1 MAEQVKFRSAFR
13 GFNRTDVVRHIDFL
27 NNLHEVKLNQ
37 LHTEIEELRAELT
50 LARQLPVRGIQLEA
64 ELEASKA
71 LCAELEEKLAA
82 TAAGIALPEQDDISD
97 LCADLEAQLADM
109 RQRLADAENRAKQAE
124 DACAAVLQPIEE
136 PEIILLPADAPAD
149 EEPHTEELDATLVA
163 SSQRIAELEALLTAT
178 QQRNDEL
185 EALLAD
191 THQRND
197 QLQTALDAANAG
209 AAQLEQALAD
219 AQTAAK
225 AAAVI
230 PQDLAAQELAAY
242 RRAERV
248 ERMAVARAR
257 DIATQASGVLHDTT
271 ARVDEDAVELSNMF
285 DQLTAQFEQ
294 LRSRM
299 IASKSTLKDAV
310 TAMHT
315 IATAEDED

>member
-37 LHTEIEELRAELT
+37 LHTEIEELRAELN

-82 TAAGIALPEQDDISD
+82 TAAGIALPEQDDLSD
-97 LCADLEAQLADM
+97 VCADLEAQLADM

-124 DACAAVLQPIEE
+124 DACAAALQPTEE
-136 PEIILLPADAPAD
+136 PEIVLPADAPAD
-149 EEPHTEELDATLVA
+149 EEPHTEELDAALAA
-163 SSQRIAELEALLTAT
+163 SAQRIAELEALLAAT

-185 EALLAD
+185 DALLVDAQ
-191 THQRND
+191 QRND
-197 QLQTALDAANAG
+197 QLQTALDAANAR

-225 AAAVI
+225 TAAVI

-285 DQLTAQFEQ
+285 DQLTVQFEQ

>member
-37 LHTEIEELRAELT
+37 LHTEIEELRAELN

-64 ELEASKA
+64 ELKASKA

-82 TAAGIALPEQDDISD
+82 TAAGIALPEQDDLSD
-97 LCADLEAQLADM
+97 LCAELEAQLADM

-124 DACAAVLQPIEE
+124 DACAAALQPTEE
-136 PEIILLPADAPAD
+136 PEIVPPVDAPAD
-149 EEPHTEELDATLVA
+149 EEPHTEELDAALAA
-163 SSQRIAELEALLTAT
+163 SAQRIAELEALLAAT

-185 EALLAD
+185 DALLVDAQ
-191 THQRND
+191 QRND
-197 QLQTALDAANAG
+197 QLQTALDAANAR

-225 AAAVI
+225 TAAVI

>member
-37 LHTEIEELRAELT
+37 LHTEIEELRAELN

-64 ELEASKA
+64 ELKASKA

-82 TAAGIALPEQDDISD
+82 TAAGIALPEQDDLSD
-97 LCADLEAQLADM
+97 LCAELEAQLADM

-124 DACAAVLQPIEE
+124 DACAAALQPTEE
-136 PEIILLPADAPAD
+136 PEIVPPVDAPAD
-149 EEPHTEELDATLVA
+149 EEPHTEELDAALAA
-163 SSQRIAELEALLTAT
+163 SAQRIAELEALLAAT

-185 EALLAD
+185 DALLVDAQ
-191 THQRND
+191 QRND
-197 QLQTALDAANAG
+197 QLQTALDAANAH

-225 AAAVI
+225 TAAVI

-285 DQLTAQFEQ
+285 DQLTVQFEQ

>member
-37 LHTEIEELRAELT
+37 LHTQIEELRAELN

-82 TAAGIALPEQDDISD
+82 AAAGIVLPEQDDLSD
-97 LCADLEAQLADM
+97 LCAELEAQLADM

-124 DACAAVLQPIEE
+124 DACAAALQPTEE
-136 PEIILLPADAPAD
+136 PEIVLPADAPAD
-149 EEPHTEELDATLVA
+149 EEPHTEELDAALAA
-163 SSQRIAELEALLTAT
+163 SAQRIAELEALLAAT

-185 EALLAD
+185 DALLAD
-191 THQRND
+191 TQQRND

-225 AAAVI
+225 TAAVI

-285 DQLTAQFEQ
+285 DQLTVQFEQ

>member
-1 MAEQVKFRSAFR
+1 
-13 GFNRTDVVRHIDFL
+13 
-27 NNLHEVKLNQ
+27 
-37 LHTEIEELRAELT
+37 
-50 LARQLPVRGIQLEA
+50 
-64 ELEASKA
+64 
-71 LCAELEEKLAA
+71 
-82 TAAGIALPEQDDISD
+82 
-97 LCADLEAQLADM
+97 
-109 RQRLADAENRAKQAE
+109 
-124 DACAAVLQPIEE
+124 
-136 PEIILLPADAPAD
+136 
-149 EEPHTEELDATLVA
+149 
-163 SSQRIAELEALLTAT
+163 
-178 QQRNDEL
+178 
-185 EALLAD
+185 
-191 THQRND
+191 
-197 QLQTALDAANAG
+197 
-209 AAQLEQALAD
+209 
-219 AQTAAK
+219 
-225 AAAVI
+225 VI

>member
-37 LHTEIEELRAELT
+37 LHTEIEELRAELN

-82 TAAGIALPEQDDISD
+82 TAAGIALPEQDDLSD

-124 DACAAVLQPIEE
+124 DTCAAALQPIEE
-136 PEIILLPADAPAD
+136 PEIVPPADAPAD
-149 EEPHTEELDATLVA
+149 EEPHTEELDAALAA
-163 SSQRIAELEALLTAT
+163 SAQRIAELEALLAAT

-185 EALLAD
+185 DALLAD
-191 THQRND
+191 TQQRND
-197 QLQTALDAANAG
+197 QLQTALDAANAR

-225 AAAVI
+225 TAAVI

-285 DQLTAQFEQ
+285 DQLTVQFEQ

>member
-37 LHTEIEELRAELT
+37 LHTEIEELRAELN

-82 TAAGIALPEQDDISD
+82 TAAGIALPEQDDLSD

-124 DACAAVLQPIEE
+124 DTCAAALQPIEE
-136 PEIILLPADAPAD
+136 PEIVPPADAPAD
-149 EEPHTEELDATLVA
+149 EEPHTEELDAALAA
-163 SSQRIAELEALLTAT
+163 SAQRIAELEALLAAT

-185 EALLAD
+185 DALLVDAQ
-191 THQRND
+191 QRND
-197 QLQTALDAANAG
+197 QLQTALDAANAR

-225 AAAVI
+225 TAAVI
-230 PQDLAAQELAAY
+230 PQDLAAQEFAAY

>member
-82 TAAGIALPEQDDISD
+82 TAAGIALPEQDDLSD

-124 DACAAVLQPIEE
+124 DTCAAALQPIEE
-136 PEIILLPADAPAD
+136 PEIVPPADAPAD
-149 EEPHTEELDATLVA
+149 EEPHTEELDAALAA
-163 SSQRIAELEALLTAT
+163 SAQRIAELEALLAAT

-185 EALLAD
+185 DALLAD
-191 THQRND
+191 TQQRND
-197 QLQTALDAANAG
+197 QLQTALDAANAR

-225 AAAVI
+225 TAAVI

-285 DQLTAQFEQ
+285 DQLTVQFEQ

>member
-37 LHTEIEELRAELT
+37 LHTEIEELRAELN

-82 TAAGIALPEQDDISD
+82 TAAGIALPEQDDLSD

-149 EEPHTEELDATLVA
+149 EEPHTEELDAALAA
-163 SSQRIAELEALLTAT
+163 SAQRIAELEALLAAT

-185 EALLAD
+185 DALLVDAQ
-191 THQRND
+191 QRN
-197 QLQTALDAANAG
+197 AG
-209 AAQLEQALAD
+209 MEVAMPIRVGSSVWFGAGCTVLAGVTIGD
-219 AQTAAK
+219 NT
-225 AAAVI
+225 VI
-230 PQDLAAQELAAY
+230 GAGS
-242 RRAERV
+242 V
-248 ERMAVARAR
+248 VTR
-257 DIATQASGVLHDTT
+257 DIPANVVAAGVPC
-271 ARVDEDAVELSNMF
+271 RVIRPITEDDKYRYPLAP
-285 DQLTAQFEQ
+285 
-294 LRSRM
+294 
-299 IASKSTLKDAV
+299 
-310 TAMHT
+310 
-315 IATAEDED
+315 EDDPRL

>member
-37 LHTEIEELRAELT
+37 LRTEIEELRAELN

-82 TAAGIALPEQDDISD
+82 TAAGIALPEQDDLSD

-124 DACAAVLQPIEE
+124 DACAAALQPIEE
-136 PEIILLPADAPAD
+136 PEIVPPADAPAD
-149 EEPHTEELDATLVA
+149 EEPHTEELDAALAA
-163 SSQRIAELEALLTAT
+163 SAQRIAELESLLAAT

-185 EALLAD
+185 DALLAD
-191 THQRND
+191 AQQRND
-197 QLQTALDAANAG
+197 QLQTALDAANAR

-225 AAAVI
+225 TAAVI

>member
-37 LHTEIEELRAELT
+37 LHTEIEELRAELN

-82 TAAGIALPEQDDISD
+82 TAAGIALPEQDDLSD

-124 DACAAVLQPIEE
+124 DTCAAALQPIEE
-136 PEIILLPADAPAD
+136 PEIVPPADAPAD
-149 EEPHTEELDATLVA
+149 EEPHTEELDAALAA
-163 SSQRIAELEALLTAT
+163 SAQRIAELEALLAAT

-191 THQRND
+191 TQQRND
-197 QLQTALDAANAG
+197 QLQTALDAANAH

-225 AAAVI
+225 TAAVI

>member
-37 LHTEIEELRAELT
+37 LHTEIEELRAELN

-82 TAAGIALPEQDDISD
+82 TAAGIALPEQDDLSD

-124 DACAAVLQPIEE
+124 DACAAALQPIEE
-136 PEIILLPADAPAD
+136 PEIVPPADASAD
-149 EEPHTEELDATLVA
+149 EEPHTEELDAALAA
-163 SSQRIAELEALLTAT
+163 SAQRIAELEALLAAT

-185 EALLAD
+185 DALLAD
-191 THQRND
+191 TQQRND
-197 QLQTALDAANAG
+197 QLQTALDAANAR

-225 AAAVI
+225 TAAVI

-315 IATAEDED
+315 IASAEDED

>member
-13 GFNRTDVVRHIDFL
+13 GFNRTDVVRHLDFL

-37 LHTEIEELRAELT
+37 LHTEIEELRAELN

-82 TAAGIALPEQDDISD
+82 TAAGIALPEQDDLSD

-124 DACAAVLQPIEE
+124 DACAAALQPTEE
-136 PEIILLPADAPAD
+136 PEIVLPADAPAD
-149 EEPHTEELDATLVA
+149 EEPHTEELDAALAA
-163 SSQRIAELEALLTAT
+163 SAQRIAELEALLAAT

-185 EALLAD
+185 DALLAD
-191 THQRND
+191 AQQRND
-197 QLQTALDAANAG
+197 QLQTALDAANAR

-225 AAAVI
+225 TAAVI

-285 DQLTAQFEQ
+285 DQLTVQFEQ

>member
-37 LHTEIEELRAELT
+37 LHTEIEELRAELN

-82 TAAGIALPEQDDISD
+82 TAAGIALPEQDDLSD

-124 DACAAVLQPIEE
+124 DTCAAALQPIEE
-136 PEIILLPADAPAD
+136 PEIVPPADAPAD
-149 EEPHTEELDATLVA
+149 EEPHTEELDAALAA
-163 SSQRIAELEALLTAT
+163 SAQRIAELEALLAAT

-185 EALLAD
+185 DALLAD
-191 THQRND
+191 AQQRND
-197 QLQTALDAANAG
+197 QLQTALDAANAR

-225 AAAVI
+225 TAAVI

>member
-27 NNLHEVKLNQ
+27 NNLHDVKLNQ
-37 LHTEIEELRAELT
+37 LHTEIEELRAELN

-82 TAAGIALPEQDDISD
+82 AAAGIVLPEQDDLSD

-124 DACAAVLQPIEE
+124 DACAAALKPIEE
-136 PEIILLPADAPAD
+136 PEIVLPADAPAD
-149 EEPHTEELDATLVA
+149 KEQHTEELDAALAA
-163 SSQRIAELEALLTAT
+163 SAQRIAELEALLAAT

-185 EALLAD
+185 DALLAD
-191 THQRND
+191 TQQRND
-197 QLQTALDAANAG
+197 QLQTALDAANAR

-225 AAAVI
+225 ATAVV

>member
-37 LHTEIEELRAELT
+37 LHTEIEELRAELN

-82 TAAGIALPEQDDISD
+82 TAAGIALPEQDDLSD
-97 LCADLEAQLADM
+97 VCADLEAQLADM

-124 DACAAVLQPIEE
+124 DACAAALQPTEE
-136 PEIILLPADAPAD
+136 PEIVPPADAPAD
-149 EEPHTEELDATLVA
+149 EEPHTEELDAALAA
-163 SSQRIAELEALLTAT
+163 SAQRIAELEALLAAT

-185 EALLAD
+185 DALLVDAQ
-191 THQRND
+191 QRND
-197 QLQTALDAANAG
+197 QLQTALDAANAH

-225 AAAVI
+225 TAAVI